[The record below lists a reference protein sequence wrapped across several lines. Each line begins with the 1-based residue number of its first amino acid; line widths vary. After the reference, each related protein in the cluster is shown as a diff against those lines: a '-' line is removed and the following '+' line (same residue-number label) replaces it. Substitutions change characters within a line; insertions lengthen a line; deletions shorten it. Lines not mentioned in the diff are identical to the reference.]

1 MADELRP
8 PTCWTRTAA
17 AVPHPP
23 SRRTPADVHGR
34 RPPSSSELDSRRRR
48 APSSSA
54 PDSRRRGPRPRP
66 HRTPAAAGP
75 RPSRRASEE
84 EEAAT
89 EEEDGGPPPHS
100 SAIPPNTEAH
110 GSVLRARGRKCCE
123 CRFGIENE
131 FEFQCLNHPNSG
143 IWCYPMPIPIPK
155 PQYIHPNLFFFS
167 CLRSVRLILMGGFV
181 LLFSRVSHH

>member
-1 MADELRP
+1 MAGEARP
-8 PTCWTRTAA
+8 RGSSTAA
-17 AVPHPP
+17 
-23 SRRTPADVHGR
+23 SMERGWISTADLPQPRPERAELNLGWEIDLGRSSMVGVHGGR
-34 RPPSSSELDSRRRR
+34 APSSSVLDSRRRR

-155 PQYIHPNLFFFS
+155 PQYIHPNT
-167 CLRSVRLILMGGFV
+167 V
-181 LLFSRVSHH
+181 